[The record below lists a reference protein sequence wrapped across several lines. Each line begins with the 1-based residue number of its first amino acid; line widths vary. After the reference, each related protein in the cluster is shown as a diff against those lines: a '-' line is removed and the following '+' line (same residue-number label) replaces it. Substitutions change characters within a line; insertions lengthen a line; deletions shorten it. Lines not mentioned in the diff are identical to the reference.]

1 MFSKTVF
8 CLKSL
13 KSRQNIELTTDYWQ
27 KQQIFFQHLVQ

>member
-8 CLKSL
+8 FLKSL

-27 KQQIFFQHLVQ
+27 KQQIFSQHLVQ